1 MLEAGS
7 SRDPAANASVT
18 TQDNRQSPSPSIHA
32 TLFSTGHPP
41 ERRGSKL
48 PSSTFAPWA
57 NGHTPH
63 VTEPISAVL
72 GFETRLKCHNDV
84 VILNPKDPTVA
95 ASSCQSCPDGA
106 SFRPTGGV
114 SIRFRAATCG
124 VPNSCPVLRAPAVTH
139 GYPGVSHFL
148 CTQGNRLA
156 RASRVSPSK
165 LAIEFDS
172 RHPFHII
179 APSQLIFSVPKLFE
193 HSDDKND
200 QAGDVYSMIIGAIH
214 RSALSGGTSQAANRA
229 RPKLITL
236 VPCPIRAEYSQASVA
251 NIGPLPG

>member
-1 MLEAGS
+1 MVPRGARRS
-7 SRDPAANASVT
+7 DQQAHPSRLAQA
-18 TQDNRQSPSPSIHA
+18 
-32 TLFSTGHPP
+32 
-41 ERRGSKL
+41 RRFL
-48 PSSTFAPWA
+48 PSWP
-57 NGHTPH
+57 
-63 VTEPISAVL
+63 
-72 GFETRLKCHNDV
+72 C
-84 VILNPKDPTVA
+84 
-95 ASSCQSCPDGA
+95 
-106 SFRPTGGV
+106 
-114 SIRFRAATCG
+114 
-124 VPNSCPVLRAPAVTH
+124 
-139 GYPGVSHFL
+139 
-148 CTQGNRLA
+148 
-156 RASRVSPSK
+156 
-165 LAIEFDS
+165 EFDS